1 MIPRKAGAAESEIDS
16 SISESD
22 KWGWEIRGERG
33 TPSRRPPP
41 LSLRLPGMDCLVIQT
56 LCQRCV
62 NVFDVGTTLA
72 QRLGCSRDIIAGV
85 IGQSPSFLADERVGR
100 CGSHA
105 DNTCFPISAGGKHR
119 TVHKRGQSICTP
131 CNKWICMCTW
141 CKWAIPKV
149 PQRVLYEAASF
160 R

>member
-56 LCQRCV
+56 LCQRCA
-62 NVFDVGTTLA
+62 NVFDFGTTLA

-85 IGQSPSFLADERVGR
+85 VSFFSRWWVGP

-105 DNTCFPISAGGKHR
+105 NNTCFPISAGGEHR
-119 TVHKRGQSICTP
+119 KVHKRGQSICTP
-131 CNKWICMCTW
+131 CNKYICMC
-141 CKWAIPKV
+141 KWGIPGV
-149 PQRVLYEAASF
+149 PQRMLHEFASF